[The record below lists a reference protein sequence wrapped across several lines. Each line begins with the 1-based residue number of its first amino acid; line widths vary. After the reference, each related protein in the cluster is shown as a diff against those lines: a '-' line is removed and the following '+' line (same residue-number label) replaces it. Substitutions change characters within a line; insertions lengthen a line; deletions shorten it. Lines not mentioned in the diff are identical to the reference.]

1 MDECFL
7 TEVYKYERMEMHGIQ
22 EKPICG
28 GTKERGRERD
38 HKKFLGRVLLVFNL

>member
-1 MDECFL
+1 M
-7 TEVYKYERMEMHGIQ
+7 RGMEMHGIQ

-38 HKKFLGRVLLVFNL
+38 HKKFLG